1 MDEDMMFAIAMALL
15 GIAALVALGV
25 IYYVVHQL
33 RWLREKVS
41 RDAYFGQPL
50 ASRRALREEIRRRAT
65 PLVPIIAGA
74 ARTLRLRPPS
84 TVVQGI
90 RFPLPNCSK
99 SAVEEAIGFRPDE
112 RDVLVVTQ
120 MRSGTTWMQQIVFEV
135 LCRGRGSLEDDGH
148 RHMNALSPWLES
160 RTAVPVERA
169 ARVGERQHRILKTHL
184 PASLCPI
191 SRQARYIYVL
201 RHPVACFASTVDFV
215 RMLYGPLSYTSSE
228 FADWFCGERMWWGT
242 WPEHAAGWWR
252 QAETA
257 DNVLFLH
264 YEEMLADLPATV
276 SRVASFLEV
285 DLSNEEHLDV
295 VHKSSYGYMK
305 EREEH
310 FEMAPPNFFSVGEGT
325 FFKSGKASRD
335 RGVNDADRSRIIAFC
350 SQQLSGSG
358 YPVERFYPE
367 LSLSAPGQPGV

>member
-1 MDEDMMFAIAMALL
+1 MDFDLMFTL
-15 GIAALVALGV
+15 GIAVLGVAALVGLG
-25 IYYVVHQL
+25 IAFYVVHEL
-33 RWLREKVS
+33 RWLRAQVS
-41 RDAYFGQPL
+41 RDAYFGQKL
-50 ASRRALREEIRRRAT
+50 ADRRALREEIRRRAT

-84 TVVQGI
+84 TVVRGI
-90 RFPLPNCSK
+90 RFPLPNCSP
-99 SAVEEAIGFRPDE
+99 SAVEEAMGFRPDE

-169 ARVGERQHRILKTHL
+169 ARVGEGQHRILKTHL
-184 PASLCPI
+184 PASLCPL

-201 RHPVACFASTVDFV
+201 RHPVACFASAVDFIQ
-215 RMLYGPLSYTSSE
+215 MLYGPLSYSSRE
-228 FADWFCGERMWWGT
+228 FTDWFCGERMWWGS
-242 WPEHAAGWWR
+242 WPEHAVGWWR
-252 QAETA
+252 QAEA
-257 DNVLFLH
+257 SDNVLFLH

-276 SRVASFLEV
+276 SRVASFLGVE
-285 DLSNEEHLDV
+285 LSPEEHAEV
-295 VHKSSYGYMK
+295 VRKSSYGYMK

-325 FFKSGKASRD
+325 FFKSGKASRA
-335 RGVNDADRSRIIAFC
+335 RGVSDADRSRIIAYC
-350 SQQLSGSG
+350 SEQLRNSG

-367 LSLSAPGQPGV
+367 LN